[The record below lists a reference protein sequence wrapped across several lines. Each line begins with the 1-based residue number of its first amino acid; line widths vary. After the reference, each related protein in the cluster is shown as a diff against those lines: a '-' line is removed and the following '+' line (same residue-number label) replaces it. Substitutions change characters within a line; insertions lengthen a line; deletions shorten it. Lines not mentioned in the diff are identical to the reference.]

1 MRNYYRYQGSLTTP
15 TCNEVVVWTLFEEKN
30 TISEYQV
37 SCNCNTPVTSLFKM
51 LHGSKV
57 YLTIMCLGDA
67 YMSIHT
73 HTHCTFSSVS
83 TVYFVNKLGCTACT

>member
-37 SCNCNTPVTSLFKM
+37 SCNIV
-51 LHGSKV
+51 
-57 YLTIMCLGDA
+57 
-67 YMSIHT
+67 IH
-73 HTHCTFSSVS
+73 V
-83 TVYFVNKLGCTACT
+83 